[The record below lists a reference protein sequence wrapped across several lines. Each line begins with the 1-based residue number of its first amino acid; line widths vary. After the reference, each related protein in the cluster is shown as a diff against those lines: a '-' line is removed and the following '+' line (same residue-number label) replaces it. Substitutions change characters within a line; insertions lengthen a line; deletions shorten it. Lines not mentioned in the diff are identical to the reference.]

1 MSSNNFTVST
11 GKMTVFQEFRAIII
25 IKNGIEWVNKEVNM
39 KRKAFA
45 MRLKPGCEAEY
56 RKRHDEI
63 WTELKDELRKAGVSD
78 YSIYLDRKTNT
89 LFAFQ
94 YLSSDETSGNLP
106 GKEIVKKWW
115 RMMKD
120 LMDTN
125 PDESP
130 VSDNLVEM
138 FHMD

>member
-1 MSSNNFTVST
+1 
-11 GKMTVFQEFRAIII
+11 
-25 IKNGIEWVNKEVNM
+25 M
-39 KRKAFA
+39 KRNAFI
-45 MRLKPGCEAEY
+45 MHLHPGCEAEY
-56 RKRHDEI
+56 KKRHDEI
-63 WTELKDELRKAGVSD
+63 WPELKAELRKAGVSD
-78 YSIYLDRKTNT
+78 YTIYLDRKTNV

-94 YLSSDETSGNLP
+94 RLADDAADGELP

-115 RMMKD
+115 HMMKD

-130 VSDNLVEM
+130 VCDDLTEV

>member
-1 MSSNNFTVST
+1 
-11 GKMTVFQEFRAIII
+11 
-25 IKNGIEWVNKEVNM
+25 M
-39 KRKAFA
+39 KRNAFV
-45 MRLKPGCEAEY
+45 MYLHPGCEEEY
-56 RKRHDEI
+56 KKRHDAI
-63 WTELKDELRKAGVSD
+63 WPELKAELRKAGVSD
-78 YSIYLDRKTNT
+78 YTIFLDPKTHT

-94 YLSSDETSGNLP
+94 RLADDAADSGLA

-115 RMMKD
+115 HMMKD

-130 VSDNLVEM
+130 VCGALKEV